1 MLLRCGHSIYIRT
14 VSSKRGFPPFR
25 HLTFRQET
33 FRHRHFITGIFGHM
47 HVSALRK
54 YRHMDFV
61 SMDVSTQGLFGM
73 GTFWHKEFSA
83 PEYFAYGYFGT
94 LHNNMGVSAQT
105 FVPKCPCANMCVHSI
120 SAYTSKADV
129 ECTKAKAKVLLS

>member
-47 HVSALRK
+47 HVSALQK

-73 GTFWHKEFSA
+73 GTFWHKEFSV
-83 PEYFAYGYFGT
+83 PEHFGT
-94 LHNNMGVSAQT
+94 WIFWHLAQQYGRFGT
-105 FVPKCPCANMCVHSI
+105 DICAEMSVRQHVRTLYFCLYQQSR
-120 SAYTSKADV
+120 
-129 ECTKAKAKVLLS
+129 C